1 MNLYRTDVF
10 NTEAHPFRAPPA
22 KSTYDMGV
30 SAPTPA
36 APFPVQQGVPPVAQI
51 SPSPLLDDSLTKT
64 IIEVITGIVGGIFEG
79 SDP

>member
-1 MNLYRTDVF
+1 
-10 NTEAHPFRAPPA
+10 
-22 KSTYDMGV
+22 MGV

-51 SPSPLLDDSLTKT
+51 SPSTLLDDSLTKT